1 MAVVKATIKAA
12 LVALYTSAE
21 ASSMTKEDFADE
33 MAEIIRDAIL
43 SATITVTSVTLV
55 TPGVGASGPGTG
67 TIS

>member
-1 MAVVKATIKAA
+1 MPVVKATIKAA

-21 ASSMTKEDFADE
+21 ASSMTREDFADE

>member
-21 ASSMTKEDFADE
+21 ASPMTKEDFADE

-43 SATITVTSVTLV
+43 SATITVTSVSLV
-55 TPGVGASGPGTG
+55 TTGVGTSGPGTG

>member
-1 MAVVKATIKAA
+1 MPVVKATIKAA